1 MAVLAWVR
9 REEVGAMNAARDG
22 VAWLARHA
30 RHGLGWVTGWAVS
43 GVAVVATLA
52 LAGCA
57 GTTEPPSAAAP
68 APQVNVTAPTSNV
81 EKVKLSLEAQAHPWS
96 TMPDQMID
104 SAANAVCDS
113 LRLYGSRSTRLEQI
127 RSIADT
133 VADNPDPSGVRPVM
147 TYEQAVALQKTMAS
161 MYCPELGVG

>member
-1 MAVLAWVR
+1 MSAD
-9 REEVGAMNAARDG
+9 RDG

-30 RHGLGWVTGWAVS
+30 RHGLARVTGWAVS

-96 TMPDQMID
+96 TVPDQLVED
-104 SAANAVCDS
+104 AAGSVCTT
-113 LRLYGSRSTRLEQI
+113 LRDYGSTSARQQQI
-127 RSIADT
+127 RSIAGA
-133 VADNPDPSGVRPVM
+133 VSAHPDPSGVRPAM
-147 TYEQAVALQKTMAS
+147 SYDQAVSLQTTLAA